1 LKKANFT
8 ISILIFL
15 ANIYFI
21 PFSFITLKN
30 SGGAMGYGLLLVPFS
45 LSINLLMISS
55 GLTFKRKFN
64 KSIGLL
70 IINSVGLVW
79 ALFWLWLLL
88 STPKID

>member
-1 LKKANFT
+1 
-8 ISILIFL
+8 L

-79 ALFWLWLLL
+79 AIDKILLP
-88 STPKID
+88 TKPIRNAG

>member
-1 LKKANFT
+1 
-8 ISILIFL
+8 
-15 ANIYFI
+15 
-21 PFSFITLKN
+21 
-30 SGGAMGYGLLLVPFS
+30 MGYGLLLVPFS